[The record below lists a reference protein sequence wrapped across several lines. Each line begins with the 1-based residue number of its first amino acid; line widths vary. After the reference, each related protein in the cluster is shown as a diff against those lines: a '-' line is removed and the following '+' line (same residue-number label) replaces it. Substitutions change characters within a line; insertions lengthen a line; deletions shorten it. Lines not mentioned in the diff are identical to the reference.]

1 MMKTKISFLVCS
13 KNIDG
18 IPAIAIDK
26 VEDRF
31 YIPTF
36 EITQEDV
43 NIDSFICEKCNFLT
57 GGNASYKKNIGD
69 TNIYICGTIVDGDYF
84 SIVFGCY
91 IPRIFEHK
99 NIHWE
104 SMSMLVE
111 EDFFDQEYKEQ
122 IISCFN
128 YFSREV

>member
-1 MMKTKISFLVCS
+1 MKTKISFLICS

-36 EITQEDV
+36 EITQENV
-43 NIDSFICEKCNFLT
+43 NIDSFICEKFNFLT

-104 SMSMLVE
+104 SMSILVE
-111 EDFFDQEYKEQ
+111 EDFFDEEYKEQ

-128 YFSREV
+128 YFSR

>member
-1 MMKTKISFLVCS
+1 MKTKISFLVCS
-13 KNIDG
+13 KNKDG
-18 IPAIAIDK
+18 IPSIAIDK
-26 VEDRF
+26 FENRF

-36 EITQEDV
+36 EITQENV
-43 NIDSFICEKCNFLT
+43 NIDSFICEKFNFLT
-57 GGNASYKKNIGD
+57 GGNANYKKNIGD

-91 IPRIFEHK
+91 IPKVFEHE

-104 SMSMLVE
+104 SMSLIVE
-111 EDFFDQEYKEQ
+111 EDFFDEDYKDQ

-128 YFSREV
+128 YFSR

>member
-1 MMKTKISFLVCS
+1 MKTKISFLVCS

-18 IPAIAIDK
+18 IHAIAIDK

-36 EITQEDV
+36 EITQENV
-43 NIDSFICEKCNFLT
+43 NIDSFICEKFNFLT

-104 SMSMLVE
+104 SMSILVE

-128 YFSREV
+128 YFSR

>member
-1 MMKTKISFLVCS
+1 MKTKISFLICS

-36 EITQEDV
+36 EITQENV
-43 NIDSFICEKCNFLT
+43 NIDSFICEKFNFLT

-91 IPRIFEHK
+91 MIK
-99 NIHWE
+99 NTI
-104 SMSMLVE
+104 
-111 EDFFDQEYKEQ
+111 
-122 IISCFN
+122 
-128 YFSREV
+128 

>member
-1 MMKTKISFLVCS
+1 MKTKISFLVCS

-36 EITQEDV
+36 EITQENV
-43 NIDSFICEKCNFLT
+43 NIDSFICEKFNFLT

-128 YFSREV
+128 YFSR

>member
-1 MMKTKISFLVCS
+1 MKTKISFLICS

-36 EITQEDV
+36 EITQENV
-43 NIDSFICEKCNFLT
+43 NIDSFICEKFNFLT

-128 YFSREV
+128 YFSR

>member
-1 MMKTKISFLVCS
+1 MKTKISFLVCS

-43 NIDSFICEKCNFLT
+43 NIDSFICEKFNFLT
-57 GGNASYKKNIGD
+57 GGNASHKKNIGD

-104 SMSMLVE
+104 SMSILVE

-128 YFSREV
+128 YFSR

>member
-1 MMKTKISFLVCS
+1 MKTKISFLVCS

-18 IPAIAIDK
+18 IPSIAIDK
-26 VEDRF
+26 VDEHF

-36 EITQEDV
+36 EITEENV
-43 NIDSFICEKCNFLT
+43 NIDSFICEKFNFLT

-104 SMSMLVE
+104 SMSILVE
-111 EDFFDQEYKEQ
+111 EDFFDEEYKEQ

-128 YFSREV
+128 YFSR

>member
-1 MMKTKISFLVCS
+1 MKTKISFLICS

-26 VEDRF
+26 VGDRF

-36 EITQEDV
+36 EITQENV
-43 NIDSFICEKCNFLT
+43 NIDSFICEKFNFLT

-128 YFSREV
+128 YFSR

>member
-1 MMKTKISFLVCS
+1 MKTKISFLICS

-36 EITQEDV
+36 EITQENV
-43 NIDSFICEKCNFLT
+43 NIDSFICEKFNFLT

-128 YFSREV
+128 